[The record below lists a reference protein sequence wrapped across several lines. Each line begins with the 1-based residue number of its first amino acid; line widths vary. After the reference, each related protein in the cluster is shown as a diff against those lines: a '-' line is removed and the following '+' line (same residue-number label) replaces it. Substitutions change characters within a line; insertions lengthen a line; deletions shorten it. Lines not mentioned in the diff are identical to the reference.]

1 MSFLGIALGL
11 FILAI
16 VIFAIDLMIP
26 SGGVLVAVTGF
37 LALGAVVFAFRYSF
51 QAGMAMLVATFALIP
66 ILLWVFVVVWPK
78 TPMGKRM
85 IVAPTPAGKFVWS
98 DAAKTGGGEALI
110 GQIGVA
116 ACDLLPSGYVKID
129 DQSYEAISE
138 TGPIDS
144 GKPIKVT
151 RLDLGRLVVRES
163 KELPKPAVLSE
174 GTGLDR
180 PATDLNIES
189 LEG

>member
-11 FILAI
+11 LILAI

-37 LALGAVVFAFRYSF
+37 LAIGAVVFAFRYSF

-85 IVAPTPAGKFVWS
+85 IVEPTPAGKFVWS
-98 DAAKTGGGEALI
+98 DAAKTGSGEELI
-110 GQIGVA
+110 GLIGTA
-116 ACDLLPSGYVKID
+116 ACDLLPSGYVKIN
-129 DQSYEAISE
+129 DQSYEAMSE
-138 TGPIDS
+138 TGPIDN
-144 GKPIKVT
+144 GKPVKVT

-163 KELPKPAVLSE
+163 KELPKPTVMSE

>member
-1 MSFLGIALGL
+1 
-11 FILAI
+11 
-16 VIFAIDLMIP
+16 
-26 SGGVLVAVTGF
+26 
-37 LALGAVVFAFRYSF
+37 
-51 QAGMAMLVATFALIP
+51 
-66 ILLWVFVVVWPK
+66 
-78 TPMGKRM
+78 M

>member
-1 MSFLGIALGL
+1 VSFLGIALGL

-37 LALGAVVFAFRYSF
+37 LALGAVIFAFRYSF

-66 ILLWVFVVVWPK
+66 VLLWVFVVVWPK

-85 IVAPTPAGKFVWS
+85 IVEPVPAESFVWS
-98 DAAKTGGGEALI
+98 DAAKSGAADQLI
-110 GQIGVA
+110 GQIGTA
-116 ACDLLPSGYVKID
+116 ACDLLPGGYVTIND
-129 DQSYEAISE
+129 ESYEAISE
-138 TGPIDS
+138 TGPIDR
-144 GKPIKVT
+144 GKPVKVT

-163 KELPKPAVLSE
+163 KELPTSTTMSE

-180 PATDLNIES
+180 PATELDLES

>member
-1 MSFLGIALGL
+1 VSFLGIALGL
-11 FILAI
+11 LILAI

-37 LALGAVVFAFRYSF
+37 LAIGAVVFAFRYSF

-85 IVAPTPAGKFVWS
+85 IVEPTPAGKFVWS
-98 DAAKTGGGEALI
+98 DAAKTGSGEELI
-110 GQIGVA
+110 GLIGTA
-116 ACDLLPSGYVKID
+116 ACDLLPSGYVKIN
-129 DQSYEAISE
+129 DQSYEAMSE
-138 TGPIDS
+138 TGPIDN
-144 GKPIKVT
+144 GKPVKVT

-163 KELPKPAVLSE
+163 KELPKPTVMSE